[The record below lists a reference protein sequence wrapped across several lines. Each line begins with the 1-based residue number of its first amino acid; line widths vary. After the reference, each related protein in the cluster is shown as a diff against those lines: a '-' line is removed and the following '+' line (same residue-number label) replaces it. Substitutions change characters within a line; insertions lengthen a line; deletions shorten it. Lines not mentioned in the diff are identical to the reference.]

1 MLNIKAYNITT
12 ILCEGGDFMCYRY
25 LFNGNVY
32 EVEINNTDE
41 LDVFE
46 VIDLFD
52 GDNTP
57 TYMTKIE
64 IELAYNLVL

>member
-1 MLNIKAYNITT
+1 MLKTY
-12 ILCEGGDFMCYRY
+12 E
-25 LFNGNVY
+25 FNGKEY

>member
-1 MLNIKAYNITT
+1 MMYKYK
-12 ILCEGGDFMCYRY
+12 
-25 LFNGNVY
+25 FNDEEY
-32 EVEINNTDE
+32 EVEINKTDE

-64 IELAYNLVL
+64 IELAYNIVL

>member
-1 MLNIKAYNITT
+1 MMYKYK
-12 ILCEGGDFMCYRY
+12 
-25 LFNGNVY
+25 FNGEEY

-52 GDNTP
+52 GDANP
-57 TYMTKIE
+57 NFMTKDE
-64 IELAYNLVL
+64 IELAYNIVL

>member
-1 MLNIKAYNITT
+1 MIMMYKYK
-12 ILCEGGDFMCYRY
+12 
-25 LFNGNVY
+25 FNGEEY

-52 GDNTP
+52 GDANP
-57 TYMTKIE
+57 NFMTKSE

>member
-1 MLNIKAYNITT
+1 
-12 ILCEGGDFMCYRY
+12 MCYKY
-25 LFNGNVY
+25 EFNGKEY
-32 EVEINNTDE
+32 SVEINNTDE

-64 IELAYNLVL
+64 IELAYNIVL

>member
-1 MLNIKAYNITT
+1 MMYKYK
-12 ILCEGGDFMCYRY
+12 
-25 LFNGNVY
+25 FNGEEY
-32 EVEINNTDE
+32 KVEINNTDE

-64 IELAYNLVL
+64 IELAYNIVL

>member
-1 MLNIKAYNITT
+1 
-12 ILCEGGDFMCYRY
+12 MCYKY

-32 EVEINNTDE
+32 EVEINKTDE

-57 TYMTKIE
+57 NFMTKDE
-64 IELAYNLVL
+64 IELAYNIVL

>member
-1 MLNIKAYNITT
+1 
-12 ILCEGGDFMCYRY
+12 MCYKY
-25 LFNGNVY
+25 EFNGKEY
-32 EVEINNTDE
+32 QVEINKTDE

-52 GDNTP
+52 GDANP
-57 TYMTKIE
+57 NFMTKDE

>member
-1 MLNIKAYNITT
+1 MLKTY
-12 ILCEGGDFMCYRY
+12 E
-25 LFNGNVY
+25 FNGKEY
-32 EVEINNTDE
+32 EVEINETDE
-41 LDVFE
+41 KDVFE

-57 TYMTKIE
+57 NFMTKDE

>member
-1 MLNIKAYNITT
+1 MMYKYK
-12 ILCEGGDFMCYRY
+12 
-25 LFNGNVY
+25 FNGEEY

-52 GDNTP
+52 GDANP
-57 TYMTKIE
+57 NFMTKIE

>member
-1 MLNIKAYNITT
+1 
-12 ILCEGGDFMCYRY
+12 MCYKY
-25 LFNGNVY
+25 LFNGKEY
-32 EVEINNTDE
+32 EVEINETDE
-41 LDVFE
+41 KDVFE

-57 TYMTKIE
+57 TYMTKDE

>member
-1 MLNIKAYNITT
+1 MMYK
-12 ILCEGGDFMCYRY
+12 Y
-25 LFNGNVY
+25 LFNGEEY
-32 EVEINNTDE
+32 EVEINKTDE

-64 IELAYNLVL
+64 IELAYNIVL

>member
-1 MLNIKAYNITT
+1 
-12 ILCEGGDFMCYRY
+12 MCYKY
-25 LFNGNVY
+25 EFNGKEY
-32 EVEINNTDE
+32 KVEINKTDE

-52 GDNTP
+52 GDANP
-57 TYMTKIE
+57 NFMTKDE

>member
-12 ILCEGGDFMCYRY
+12 ILCEGGDYMLKTYE
-25 LFNGNVY
+25 FNGKEY
-32 EVEINNTDE
+32 EVEINKTDE

-64 IELAYNLVL
+64 IELAYNIVL

>member
-1 MLNIKAYNITT
+1 MMYKYK
-12 ILCEGGDFMCYRY
+12 
-25 LFNGNVY
+25 FNGEEY
-32 EVEINNTDE
+32 DVEINETDE

-52 GDNTP
+52 GDANP
-57 TYMTKIE
+57 NFMTKDE